1 MQYVAGMQGT
11 CCQKRAVLPKANKP
25 YRVKGLTSSKIIGC
39 YPFFLIRIRCICYLS
54 FIGR

>member
-25 YRVKGLTSSKIIGC
+25 YWVKGLTSSKIIGC
-39 YPFFLIRIRCICYLS
+39 YPFFKILIRCICYLS
-54 FIGR
+54 LIGR